1 MASDLMYGGG
11 NGSSSGSDKLDLGI
25 DSVDETRFITWF
37 HRMEPKS
44 DDTVRLFDRGEFY
57 TAHGDDATKV
67 AKIAFKTLSV
77 LKQLGKGK
85 ETLPSVSLNM
95 NMTRTFLREALT
107 AKQLKVEIWSG
118 GTSKKHSWQIE
129 KAASPGNLQQL
140 EDLLF
145 ADADLDTSPIVV
157 ALRTRMQDGVKTV
170 GAAFADASNR
180 QLGVA
185 EFAENDLFANTESLL
200 IQIGAKECLVSADE
214 SGTDYD
220 INKLKTVI
228 DRAGCVLTQVKR
240 NDFQP
245 RAIEQD
251 VARLLKEDLQSEQI
265 PELNLKIAMGSMQAL
280 LNFLSL
286 LSDDT
291 NFGQYNIYTHDLAQ
305 FLRVDHP
312 ALRALSVFPEPGQT
326 GTNKN
331 ASLYGLLNRCKTPQG
346 QRLLAQWLKQPLVN
360 VHEIRN
366 RHTLVETLVEDSTT
380 RENLQ
385 NDLRLMPDLQRNSK
399 KFQKGVANLEDVVHA
414 YQAVIRLDKL
424 LDTLSQIQGLGVIEG
439 EKLIRSTFVQP
450 LERSKRLLAKLVEM
464 VETTIDLEELDRH
477 RFVIK
482 AEYDERLKAIRDSID
497 QTMENLHEQYNR
509 VKRHLKMDEKK
520 LKLEDSQQYGYC
532 FRVTRNDSKAI
543 KGDATIKYIELGT
556 TKAGVWFTTREAKD
570 LSVDHIDLQNKYAT
584 HQSGLVK
591 KVIKIAAGYC
601 PPLEELNAII
611 ANLDVIVSFAFVS
624 THAPIPYIRPEISE
638 MGKNAPMIIKEAR
651 HPCLEVQD
659 DLNFI
664 PNDAEMVLDKSEFLV
679 ITGPNMGGKSTY
691 IRSIGIIAL
700 MSQAGCFV
708 PCDPGAKIPIFD
720 AILARV
726 GAGDNQ
732 TKGVSTFMAE
742 MLETSTI
749 LRLATRDSLII
760 IDELGRGTS
769 TYDGFGLAWSISEF
783 IASKIRSKCL
793 FASHFAEIVALADQI
808 KHVQNLHCKVHVE
821 PRQDQSQDETQAQ
834 KRESEI
840 TLLYKVEP
848 GICDRSYGIHV
859 AELAGFP
866 PSVIKLAKRKAEE
879 MEDVDDEESPLLTV
893 DAKTTEEGMK
903 IIEEFMHAFASGK
916 TKRIRSNDTSATK
929 PEAES
934 LASLVSQYRDRC
946 ANNAWVQKVLESL

>member
-11 NGSSSGSDKLDLGI
+11 NGGSSTSVHDKLDLGA
-25 DSVDETRFITWF
+25 DSQDESRFIGWF
-37 HRMEPKS
+37 RKINESKS
-44 DDTVRLFDRGEFY
+44 EDTVRLFDRGEFY
-57 TAHGDDATKV
+57 TAHGDDAIKV
-67 AKIAFKTLSV
+67 AKIAYKTLSV
-77 LKQLGKGK
+77 LKQLGRGK
-85 ETLPSVSLNM
+85 ETLPSVTLNM
-95 NMTRTFLREALT
+95 NMTRSFLREALT

-118 GTSKKHSWQIE
+118 GTSKKHSWQVE
-129 KAASPGNLQQL
+129 KFASPGNLQQL
-140 EDLLF
+140 EDLIF

-157 ALRTRMQDGVKTV
+157 ALRTRVQDGVKTV

-185 EFAENDLFANTESLL
+185 EFAENDLFSNTESLL
-200 IQIGAKECLVSADE
+200 IQIGAKECLIPSDE
-214 SGTDYD
+214 SCTDYD

-228 DRAGCVLTQVKR
+228 DRAGCVLTEVKR

-245 RAIEQD
+245 KAIEQD
-251 VARLLKEDLQSEQI
+251 VTRLLKEDNQSEQI

-286 LSDDT
+286 LNDDT
-291 NFGQYNIYTHDLAQ
+291 NFGQYDIHTHDLAQ

-312 ALRALSVFPEPGQT
+312 ALRAMGVFNDPGQT

-360 VHEIRN
+360 VHEIKN
-366 RHTLVETLVEDSTT
+366 RHTLVETFVEDSTS

-385 NDLRLMPDLQRNSK
+385 NDTLRLMPDLQRNSK
-399 KFQKGVANLEDVVHA
+399 RFQKGVATLEDVVIA
-414 YQAVIRLDKL
+414 YQAVIRLPNL
-424 LDTLSQIQGLGVIEG
+424 IDTLTQVQGFGIIDG
-439 EKLIRSTFVQP
+439 EKLIRSTFVEP
-450 LERSKRLLAKLVEM
+450 LERSRKLLAKLVDM
-464 VETTIDLEELDRH
+464 VEATIDLDELDRH

-482 AEYDERLKAIRDSID
+482 PEYDERLQNIRNSID
-497 QTMENLHEQYNR
+497 QTMESLHEQYNK
-509 VKRHLKMDEKK
+509 VKRDLRMDEKK

-532 FRVTRNDSKAI
+532 FRVTRNDSKAL
-543 KGDATIKYIELGT
+543 KEKTSIKYIELGT
-556 TKAGVWFTTREAKD
+556 TKAGVFFTTREAKD
-570 LSVDHIDLQNKYAT
+570 LSTDHIDLQNKYAT

-591 KVIKIAAGYC
+591 QVINVAAGYC
-601 PPLEELNAII
+601 SPLEQFNAII
-611 ANLDVIVSFAFVS
+611 ANLDVIISFAFVS
-624 THAPIPYIRPEISE
+624 SHAPIPYIRPEIDE
-638 MGKNAPMIIKEAR
+638 MGKNAPMIVKEVR

-664 PNDAEMVLDKSEFLV
+664 PNDAEMIPDQSEFLV

-691 IRSIGIIAL
+691 IRSIGIISL

-708 PCDPGAKIPIFD
+708 PCAAGAKIPIFD

-821 PRQDQSQDETQAQ
+821 PRSDTQALE
-834 KRESEI
+834 KESEI

-879 MEDVDDEESPLLTV
+879 MEDVDGEISPLLTV

-903 IIEEFMHAFASGK
+903 IIEEFMRAFASK
-916 TKRIRSNDTSATK
+916 KRIRS
-929 PEAES
+929 EADS
-934 LASLVSQYRDRC
+934 LSSLVDEYRDRC
-946 ANNAWVQKVLESL
+946 ENNAWVRKVLENL

>member
-11 NGSSSGSDKLDLGI
+11 NGGGSGSTSDKLDLGV
-25 DSVDETRFITWF
+25 DSQDETRFITWF
-37 HRMEPKS
+37 RKMEPKS

-67 AKIAFKTLSV
+67 AKIAYKTLSV
-77 LKQLGKGK
+77 LKQLGRGK
-85 ETLPSVSLNM
+85 ETLPSVTLNISM
-95 NMTRTFLREALT
+95 ARAFLREALT

-129 KAASPGNLQQL
+129 KFASPGNLQQL

-157 ALRTRMQDGVKTV
+157 ALRTRVQDGVKTV

-185 EFAENDLFANTESLL
+185 EYAENDLFANTESLL
-200 IQIGAKECLVSADE
+200 IQIGAKECLIPADE
-214 SGTDYD
+214 SCTDFD

-228 DRAGCVLTQVKR
+228 NRAGCVLTQCKR
-240 NDFQP
+240 SDFQP
-245 RAIEQD
+245 KAIEQD
-251 VARLLKEDLQSEQI
+251 VTRLLKEDLQSEQI

-280 LNFLSL
+280 LSFLSL
-286 LSDDT
+286 LNDDT

-312 ALRALSVFPEPGQT
+312 ALRAMGVFNDPGQT
-326 GTNKN
+326 GASKN

-360 VHEIRN
+360 VHEIQN
-366 RHTLVETLVEDSTT
+366 RHTLVETFVEDSAS

-385 NDLRLMPDLQRNSK
+385 NDFLRFMPDLQRNSK
-399 KFQKGVANLEDVVHA
+399 RFQKGVATLEDVVNA
-414 YQAVIRLDKL
+414 YQAVLRLDGL
-424 LDTLSQIQGLGVIEG
+424 IDTLSQVQGFGVIEG
-439 EKLIRSTFVQP
+439 EKLIQSTFIEP
-450 LERSKRLLAKLVEM
+450 LQRSSKLLAKLVEM
-464 VETTIDLEELDRH
+464 VETTIDLAELDRH

-482 AEYDERLKAIRDSID
+482 PDFDDRLRNIRDSID
-497 QTMENLHEQYNR
+497 QTIENLHEEYNK
-509 VKRHLKMDEKK
+509 VKRDLKMDEKK
-520 LKLEDSQQYGYC
+520 VKLEDSQQHGYC
-532 FRVTRNDSKAI
+532 FRVTRNDSKAL
-543 KGDATIKYIELGT
+543 KEKSSKYIELGT
-556 TKAGVWFTTREAKD
+556 TKAGVWFTTRQAKD
-570 LSVDHIDLQNKYAT
+570 LSVDHIDLQNKYST

-591 KVIKIAAGYC
+591 QVIKIAAGYC
-601 PPLEELNAII
+601 PPLEQFNAII

-624 THAPIPYIRPEISE
+624 SHAPIPYVRPQIFE
-638 MGKNAPMIIKEAR
+638 MGKNAPMIVKEAR

-664 PNDAEMVLDKSEFLV
+664 PNDAEMVPDESEFLV

-708 PCDPGAKIPIFD
+708 PCAPGAKVPVFD

-821 PRQDQSQDETQAQ
+821 PRHDSQALE
-834 KRESEI
+834 KESEI

-879 MEDVDDEESPLLTV
+879 MEDVDGEISPLLTV

-903 IIEEFMHAFASGK
+903 IIEEFMRAFASN
-916 TKRIRSNDTSATK
+916 KRMRSDGT
-929 PEAES
+929 EAES
-934 LASLVSQYRDRC
+934 LSSLVAEYRERC
-946 ANNAWVQKVLESL
+946 GENAFVQKVLESL